1 MIDMT
6 PTSTSSNHFG
16 SPHSIGDPT
25 ESESQSIILTK
36 VESETEQHKISE
48 CEIKSC
54 LQFERPLSVSEPVK
68 QNDMSPEPTIMT
80 DVQRPRLLLQ
90 HSNGEQTYIEES
102 GF

>member
-48 CEIKSC
+48 CE
-54 LQFERPLSVSEPVK
+54 
-68 QNDMSPEPTIMT
+68 
-80 DVQRPRLLLQ
+80 
-90 HSNGEQTYIEES
+90 
-102 GF
+102 

>member
-1 MIDMT
+1 MHPMQSVLTTTVAQQHQIQQGNKTDLKTLNKMIDMT

-48 CEIKSC
+48 CE
-54 LQFERPLSVSEPVK
+54 
-68 QNDMSPEPTIMT
+68 
-80 DVQRPRLLLQ
+80 
-90 HSNGEQTYIEES
+90 
-102 GF
+102 